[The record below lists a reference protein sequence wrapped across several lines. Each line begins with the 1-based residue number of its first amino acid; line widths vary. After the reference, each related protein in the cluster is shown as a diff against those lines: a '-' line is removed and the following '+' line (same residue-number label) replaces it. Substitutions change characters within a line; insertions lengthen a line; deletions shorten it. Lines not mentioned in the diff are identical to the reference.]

1 MYRVTPGQ
9 ILVVEKIDGEGEVLL
24 QEVLM
29 VSDEAG
35 TVFAQGE
42 KSIGVSVRAKILSQ
56 ERDQK
61 IIVFKK
67 EKAQELPP
75 EAGSPPISLK
85 NPDRG
90 NYSGRIIPDRGVF
103 SFKNRLLKEF
113 CHGT

>member
-1 MYRVTPGQ
+1 MAGFAVVRTGGKMYRVTPGQ

-24 QEVLM
+24 KEVLM

-42 KSIGVSVRAKILSQ
+42 KSIGVSVRARILSQ

-67 EKAQELPP
+67 KKR
-75 EAGSPPISLK
+75 K
-85 NPDRG
+85 NYRRKQGHRQSVSRIRIEEIIRG
-90 NYSGRIIPDRGVF
+90 A
-103 SFKNRLLKEF
+103 
-113 CHGT
+113 